1 MIRKVFPVIGL
12 TVFSVMLGMGI
23 LNPVLPIYVKD
34 VGATGVWIGFI
45 SGGYA
50 VSRAILTPFIGRW
63 SDRKGRKV
71 FLGSGLLAYALISL
85 LYVLADN
92 LPFLFSVRLLHGAVS
107 GMIIP
112 VARAWIGDI
121 SPRGEE
127 GRWQGYFNTALF
139 SGSASGPFLGGALT
153 DLINID
159 AAFAVMGFMNLVSFI
174 VVSIVLREGSERKPT
189 ERQQISFRKLS
200 LSPLFQALFLE
211 RTALELSLSTFTAFL
226 PLFAFHELNV
236 SRSYIG
242 IIVGSALFITS
253 WLQLLTGRLADRFD
267 RRRIIIIAGIIAFT
281 AMALIPF
288 SKTMAIMVGL
298 IFLRSTCAAVSMP
311 ASSAISVN
319 LGRQFGM
326 GSTIALFAL
335 ATSIGMGIGPISAGF
350 VYDYLG
356 GISSVFFYCA
366 AVGGVGIIVFAWLSH
381 TSEAAKHMPQRA
393 VKTKPEPDTD
403 HRVTGR

>member
-23 LNPVLPIYVKD
+23 LNPILPIYAKD

-50 VSRAILTPFIGRW
+50 VSRAVLTPFIGRW
-63 SDRKGRKV
+63 SDRKGRKI
-71 FLGSGLLAYALISL
+71 FLGSGLFAYALISL
-85 LYVLADN
+85 LYVLAEN
-92 LPFLFSVRLLHGAVS
+92 LPFLFAVRLLHGAVS
-107 GMIIP
+107 GMILP

-139 SGSASGPFLGGALT
+139 SGSATGPFLGGTLT

-159 AAFAVMGFMNLVSFI
+159 AAFAVMGFMNLLSFI
-174 VVSIVLREGSERKPT
+174 AVAVVLREGTERKPS
-189 ERQQISFRKLS
+189 ERQPLSFRKLS
-200 LSPLFQALFLE
+200 ASPMFQGLFLE
-211 RTALELSLSTFTAFL
+211 RTALEISLSTFTAFL
-226 PLFAFHELNV
+226 PLFAYLELGI

-242 IIVGSALFITS
+242 FIVGGALFITS
-253 WLQLLTGRLADRFD
+253 WLQLVTGRLADRFD
-267 RRRIIIIAGIIAFT
+267 RRRIIIFAGIIAFT

-288 SKTMAIMVGL
+288 SKTFAVMVGL
-298 IFLRSTCAAVSMP
+298 VFLRSTCAAVSMP

-335 ATSIGMGIGPISAGF
+335 ATSIGMGVGPISAGF
-350 VYDYLG
+350 IYDYLG
-356 GISSVFFYCA
+356 GISSVFYFCA
-366 AVGGVGIIVFAWLSH
+366 AVGLIGISIFAWLSH
-381 TSEAAKHMPQRA
+381 KAEIADKAIKPSAAPSEHRAAGH
-393 VKTKPEPDTD
+393 
-403 HRVTGR
+403 